1 MDDICVWDTGG
12 MIMTEKNQSAC
23 KELSQC
29 HSCLPLSTTYPK
41 GTAMGS
47 NHGLHSESTDF
58 SLQKL
63 EWIS

>member
-1 MDDICVWDTGG
+1 
-12 MIMTEKNQSAC
+12 MTEKNQSAW

-47 NHGLHSESTDF
+47 NHGLHSD
-58 SLQKL
+58 SLETLVYKNLSEFHNVFKNTPLQ
-63 EWIS
+63 